1 MAACCKW
8 RETGNYFSIKVHTIS
23 LLGFK
28 LSFSSPLTRSSAV
41 GRLCLLL
48 RDIFNLDKVLPLNFF
63 KPKRRFYRGM
73 ERVSGRIFIIFLS
86 SSLLEVSCELELG
99 SKRLESSVE
108 YSSEKLKLR
117 TRFPS
122 FLLLPYSLF
131 SATLIDAIKLL
142 FCSSVLFSR
151 YISFCC
157 WSKGF
162 GREPKC
168 LLWSGNDVFWL

>member
-1 MAACCKW
+1 M
-8 RETGNYFSIKVHTIS
+8 HTIS

-48 RDIFNLDKVLPLNFF
+48 RDNFLGVKVFPLIFF

-122 FLLLPYSLF
+122 FLTLVYSLIA
-131 SATLIDAIKLL
+131 STLLKAITILVV
-142 FCSSVLFSR
+142 CSSVLFSR
-151 YISFCC
+151 YISF
-157 WSKGF
+157 
-162 GREPKC
+162 
-168 LLWSGNDVFWL
+168 